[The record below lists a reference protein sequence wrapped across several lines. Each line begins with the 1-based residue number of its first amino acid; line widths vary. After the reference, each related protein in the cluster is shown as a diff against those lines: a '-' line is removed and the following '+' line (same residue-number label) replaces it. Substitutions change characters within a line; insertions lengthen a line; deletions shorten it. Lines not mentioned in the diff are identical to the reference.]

1 MEPETPFNVYSEG
14 VADYTKRPLYTVS
27 CGELGTDCSNVERN
41 LKTALD
47 LATTWNAII
56 LIDEADIFLEARGPN
71 DLKRNGLVSSKCL
84 TPYSE
89 DTNSQPPS
97 ILALAGILPRDTYS
111 DYKSRERVRSRHQI
125 TDPPCHKIPSSTH
138 EVPT

>member
-1 MEPETPFNVYSEG
+1 MRGLGAIIRSNTSLEG

-27 CGELGTDCSNVERN
+27 CGELGIESSSVERN

-71 DLKRNGLVSSKCL
+71 DLKRNGLVSSKFL
-84 TPYSE
+84 I
-89 DTNSQPPS
+89 PPW
-97 ILALAGILPRDTYS
+97 
-111 DYKSRERVRSRHQI
+111 
-125 TDPPCHKIPSSTH
+125 
-138 EVPT
+138 